1 MKQILMFIILIIMP
15 LQCGCYN
22 LLEINDAVVA
32 QNFSVDLLENG
43 QLAFYAQ
50 TTEPI
55 PRTETGESAPTRNIT
70 VMGTGTTA
78 AQAARNMFLYF
89 PRIFLWIH
97 SNTMFIGENLA
108 GQDLAYVT
116 DFLIRNRNTR
126 LQAYVFVIHEA
137 TVKEVLDALDE
148 KQFGSCSAQCIGRQ
162 VEMIEKDLGYYV
174 PIRIGELLEDMV
186 TPGIEPVIPQV
197 VIDEASGQEKIKFQG
212 MAVVKNNKVIGSLDE
227 VESQGYHYLRTK
239 RKEGGL
245 LIIENP
251 MEGVDSVT
259 LEVTGFSSKMR
270 PEIQGDQLRMQLS
283 IYCELK
289 FLEEAGTTNIYS
301 PANRDL
307 LEDQARL
314 QIQAQVKDCIQKAQA
329 LNSDILG
336 WGLTTWRYEPD
347 VWDRVDPYW
356 DQVFP
361 HIPSSIEV
369 KAVLRKGEM
378 SDSVFQF
385 Q

>member
-1 MKQILMFIILIIMP
+1 MKRILILIILILLP
-15 LQCGCYN
+15 LHSGCYN

-55 PRTETGESAPTRNIT
+55 PRTETGEAAPTHNIT
-70 VMGTGTTA
+70 VMGTGNTA
-78 AQAARNMFLYF
+78 VEAARNMFLYF

-108 GQDLAYVT
+108 DQDLTHVT

-126 LQAYVFVIHEA
+126 LQTYVFVTHDA
-137 TVKEVLDALDE
+137 TVEEVLEVLDE
-148 KQFGSCSAQCIGRQ
+148 NSFGSCSARCISQQ

-174 PIRIGELLEDMV
+174 PIQTGELLEDMV

-197 VIDEASGQEKIKFQG
+197 VIDKASGQEKIKFQG
-212 MAVVKNNKVIGSLDE
+212 MAVVKSNKVIGSLNE
-227 VESQGYHYLRTK
+227 MESQGYHYLRAK
-239 RKEGGL
+239 RKDGGL
-245 LIIENP
+245 IVIENP
-251 MEGVDSVT
+251 VEGVDSVT
-259 LEVTGFSSKMR
+259 LEVTSFDSKMR
-270 PEIQGDQLRMQLS
+270 PEIQGGQLRMKVS

-301 PANRDL
+301 QANRGL
-307 LEDQARL
+307 LENQARL
-314 QIQAQVKDCIQKAQA
+314 QIQEQVKHCIQKAQA

-336 WGLTTWRYEPD
+336 WGLSTWRYEPD
-347 VWDRVDPYW
+347 VWDRVDPLW
-356 DQVFP
+356 DEVFS

-369 KAVLRKGEM
+369 KAVLRKSQM
-378 SDSVFQF
+378 SDSAFQF